1 MPAPTAFPARFDLA
15 CRPETALSG
24 AAGTEAVS

>member
-1 MPAPTAFPARFDLA
+1 MPAPIAFPARFALA

-24 AAGTEAVS
+24 AAGAGAAS